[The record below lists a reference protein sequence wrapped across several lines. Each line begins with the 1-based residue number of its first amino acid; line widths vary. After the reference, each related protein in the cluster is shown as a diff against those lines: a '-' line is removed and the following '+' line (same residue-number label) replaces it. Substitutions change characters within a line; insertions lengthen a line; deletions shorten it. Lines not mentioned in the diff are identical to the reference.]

1 MDSGADERGRQ
12 VRAGLLSVVV
22 LAATLA
28 SVAPA
33 GAQPTGRLLVLLDR
47 PAGPR
52 AQAAAVRALAARAG
66 ARPAERGVPQLG
78 LVAVR
83 PAGGRSPGAV
93 ARALR
98 AQPGVR
104 SVQPEGR
111 MALRFVPDDT
121 ALSAPEPAL
130 GTPPGTPLQWPPQ
143 RTGLFGAWDLG
154 RGAGALVGVID
165 TGLDAG
171 HPDFA
176 GKVAAAVDQDDD
188 PSAGP
193 ATVDEN
199 GHGTHVSS
207 LACAATG
214 NRLGIA
220 GAGFDCRVVMEKTD
234 LTDSSIAR
242 SIVDATDRGV
252 LAINMSFGDRG
263 SRPPVAAIDAAIDY
277 AVARQVV
284 LVAAARD
291 ERTDPLGQPVPDQGQ
306 PANLLQPAGTAAS
319 LDAGRGLSVTSST
332 IEDRPSGGGAGSEI
346 SLAAPGSMFEFG
358 SHAGGP
364 PGLLGVAP
372 AGHADLLDGPLSL
385 TTNTCACRTSVD
397 GATYAYLQ
405 GTSMAAP
412 QVAAIAA
419 LMRALNPDLQGL
431 EVVRL
436 LKETARRPA
445 GAGWNPDLGWGIVDA
460 RTALEGAA
468 QIDRRPPTSRL
479 RAPTR
484 TRARAVWLRWTTR
497 DTAPPGVRA
506 SGVAYVEVWRAVDR
520 GRRRR
525 IARTRRSSLR
535 VRVAPVHRYS
545 FFTVAVDRAG
555 NREPAHA
562 RADAVTRVRR

>member
-1 MDSGADERGRQ
+1 MDAGTDERGRQ
-12 VRAGLLSVVV
+12 VRAGLLSVVA
-22 LAATLA
+22 LAATLV

-47 PAGPR
+47 PPAPR

-66 ARPAERGVPQLG
+66 ALPAGRGVPELG
-78 LVAVR
+78 LVVVR
-83 PAGGRSPGAV
+83 PGRGRSSAAV

-98 AQPGVR
+98 GQPEVR

-121 ALSAPEPAL
+121 ALGAPETAP

-143 RTGLFGAWDLG
+143 RTGLFGAWDLA

-188 PSAGP
+188 PSTGP
-193 ATVDEN
+193 ATVDES
-199 GHGTHVSS
+199 GHGSHVSS

-214 NRLGIA
+214 NRVGIA
-220 GAGFDCRVVMEKTD
+220 GAGFDCRLVMEKTD

-242 SIVDATDRGV
+242 SIVDAADRGA
-252 LAINMSFGDRG
+252 LAVNMSFGDSG
-263 SRPPVAAIDAAIDY
+263 SRPPVAAIDSAIDY

-291 ERTDPLGQPVPDQGQ
+291 ERTDTLGQPVPDQGQ
-306 PANLLQPAGTAAS
+306 PANLLQPAGSGGS
-319 LDAGRGLSVTSST
+319 LDAGRGLAVTSST
-332 IEDRPSGGGAGSEI
+332 IDDHPSGAGAGSEI

-358 SHAGGP
+358 SRAGGP

-372 AGHADLLDGPLSL
+372 AGHADLLDGPLAVTS
-385 TTNTCACRTSVD
+385 NTCACRTSLD
-397 GATYAYLQ
+397 GATYAYLE
-405 GTSMAAP
+405 GTSMSAP

-419 LMRALNPDLQGL
+419 LMRALNPDLRAL

-436 LKETARRPA
+436 LKETARRAP
-445 GAGWNPDLGWGIVDA
+445 GSGWSPELGWGIVDA
-460 RTALEGAA
+460 ATALEAA
-468 QIDRRPPTSRL
+468 SRIDRRPPTSRL

-484 TRARAVWLRWTTR
+484 TRARALWLRWSAR
-497 DTAPPGVRA
+497 DGAPAGVRA
-506 SGVAYVEVWRAVDR
+506 SGVAYVEVWRALDR
-520 GRRRR
+520 HRARR

-555 NREPAHA
+555 NREASPG
-562 RADAVTRVRR
+562 RPDAVTRVRR